1 MLPTHRVAA
10 LALLGLTALLPP
22 VVQAHGGPG
31 PATEAPGAQVPV
43 AGRVTQANGEGL
55 PGVTV
60 VVKGGT
66 IGTTTGG
73 DGSFALEVPD
83 NSVLVFSFIGFATR
97 EVSVT
102 GATKGLAVTLAED
115 QQKLEE
121 VVVIGYGTQER
132 VSVTG
137 AIASVSGRDIATQ
150 PVADATQA
158 IQGRAA
164 GVTVTQNSGAP
175 GGAGGT
181 AVRVRGITSA
191 GNNSPL
197 YVVDGFPLPS
207 ANANGE
213 AIESQLN
220 AINPNDIES
229 IDVLKDASATAIY
242 GVRAANGVV
251 IITTKRG
258 KAGAA
263 SITLDAYRG
272 VQTVWRQLS
281 LLNSEQY
288 ATINNESRI
297 AKGEAIQENLRD
309 PKSLGAGTNWQEAVF
324 RPTAVIQSYNLTAR
338 GGSDK
343 AQYAVSGGYFQQD
356 GTLNG
361 SQFER
366 FTLRANG
373 DIQLSNRVKVGN
385 SLALTY
391 LNDRQL
397 DTGNSEFGILN
408 NVIQAPPVI
417 PAYNPDGSWHV
428 ATPAE
433 NYVEPNPLIRS
444 LIENKKFTRNRVL
457 STIFAEVEPLT
468 GLRFRTNVGVDLV
481 FDEYRA
487 FTPSLGPDVPRFNVA
502 SAEAKS
508 EYNPGWLI
516 ENTLAYDK
524 TLAAKHHLTVLLGQS
539 AQRFNYGNIAAG
551 RTGYLSNDL
560 QQLNNG
566 PSSPGS
572 QSSSGTTSR
581 AGLLS
586 YFGRLNY
593 DFAGK
598 YLFAATI
605 RRDGSSAFAPGQRF
619 GIFTGASVGWRLSEE
634 DFIKNISVISNLKI
648 RGGYGVTGNPLN
660 AGRFA
665 YLATINTGITYPF
678 GPTSAAGAQAISNG
692 AAPTKAENNLLRWE
706 NNYQANVGLD
716 VGLFGGRVEATI
728 DLFNRRSPNL
738 LVNVPAYLVT
748 GTYEAVPTNS
758 LSASNRGIDFALT
771 TRNLTGEDGRPSW
784 TTTAIVSSYRNRIDD
799 LGTGN
804 PAFNGTVTRTGV
816 ALVRYDAGQAFGA
829 FYGYVADGLIQTAEE
844 LAALNANAVRQTGK
858 PGTVYQ
864 NGGTA
869 PGDLKFKDL
878 NGDGVITDADRTF
891 IGNPNPK
898 FTYSLN
904 NTVAWKGLDLNVFL
918 QGSQGNDV
926 YNLNR
931 VYTEGGL
938 YSNDNSS
945 TRVLARWT
953 GPGTSTDV
961 PRAIAGDPNQNL
973 RVSSYFIE
981 DGSYMRIKTLTL
993 GYTIPTSFGRRGTT
1007 GTPRYSTG
1015 TDEPTSFGHYLA
1027 VKTLRVYVTAQ
1038 NLLTLTRYTGF
1049 DPELGGAGLD
1059 RGIYPQSRVLL
1070 AGLNIGF

>member
-1 MLPTHRVAA
+1 MKPYNYFFPALLTLALPLTAPAA
-10 LALLGLTALLPP
+10 LAAVGAAASATAR
-22 VVQAHGGPG
+22 
-31 PATEAPGAQVPV
+31 PAIDVPV
-43 AGRVTQANGEGL
+43 AGRVTGADGSGL

-60 VVKGGT
+60 LVQGSS
-66 IGTTTGG
+66 IGSTSNA
-73 DGSFALEVPD
+73 DGSFALQAPVGSTLLFSYIGYVSQRLTVP
-83 NSVLVFSFIGFATR
+83 
-97 EVSVT
+97 E
-102 GATKGLAVTLAED
+102 KGGESLQITLQED
-115 QQKLEE
+115 TQKLSE
-121 VVVIGYGTQER
+121 VVVVGYGTQER

-150 PVADATQA
+150 PVADVTQA
-158 IQGRAA
+158 LQGRAA

-181 AVRVRGITSA
+181 AVRIRGITSA

-197 YVVDGFPLPS
+197 YVVDGYPLPS
-207 ANANGE
+207 SDAGGNAVEN
-213 AIESQLN
+213 QLN

-229 IDVLKDASATAIY
+229 IDVLKDASAAAIY

-263 SITLDAYRG
+263 SISLDAYRG

-297 AKGEAIQENLRD
+297 AKGESIQENLRD
-309 PKSLGAGTNWQEAVF
+309 PRALGAGTNWQEAVF

-338 GGSDK
+338 GGSEK

-373 DIQLSNRVKVGN
+373 DIQLTKRVKIGN
-385 SLALTY
+385 SLSLTH

-408 NVIQAPPVI
+408 NVIQTPPVI
-417 PAYNPDGSWHV
+417 PAYNPDGTWHV

-433 NYVEPNPLIRS
+433 NWVEPNPIIRS

-457 STIFAEVEPLT
+457 STIFGEVEPLA
-468 GLRFRTNVGVDLV
+468 GLRFRTNVGVDMV

-487 FTPSLGPDVPRFNVA
+487 FTPSLGPDVPRFGVA
-502 SAEAKS
+502 SAVASS

-516 ENTLAYDK
+516 ENTLTYDR
-524 TLAAKHHLTVLLGQS
+524 TITEKHHFTVLAGQS
-539 AQRFNYGNIAAG
+539 AQRFNFNSISGG

-566 PSSPGS
+566 PTSAGNQTSG
-572 QSSSGTTSR
+572 GTTSR
-581 AGLLS
+581 TGLAS

-593 DFAGK
+593 EFAGK
-598 YLFAATI
+598 YLLTATV
-605 RRDGSSAFAPGQRF
+605 RYDGSSAFAPGQKF
-619 GIFTGASVGWRLSEE
+619 GVFPGASVGWRLSEE
-634 DFIKNISVISNLKI
+634 NFIKNIPVISNLKI
-648 RGGYGVTGNPLN
+648 RGGYGKVGNPLN
-660 AGRFA
+660 AGQFA

-678 GPTSAAGAQAISNG
+678 GPTSAAGVQAISNG
-692 AAPTKAENNLLRWE
+692 AAPTRSANNLLRWE
-706 NNYQANVGLD
+706 DNYQTNAGLD

-728 DLFNRRSPNL
+728 DVFNRYSPNL

-748 GTYEAVPTNS
+748 GTYESVPTNS
-758 LSASNRGIDFALT
+758 LSASNRGIEFALT
-771 TRNLTGEDGRPSW
+771 TRNLTGGGGGPTW
-784 TTTAIVSSYRNRIDD
+784 TTTAILSTYRNRIDD

-804 PAFNGTVTRTGV
+804 PAFNGTINRAGV
-816 ALVRYDAGQAFGA
+816 AIVRYDAGQAFGA
-829 FYGYVADGLIQTAEE
+829 FYGYVADGLIQTTEE
-844 LAALNANAVRQTGK
+844 LAALNANAAAKTGK
-858 PGTVYQ
+858 PGATYQ

-869 PGDLKFKDL
+869 PGDIKFKDL
-878 NGDGVITDADRTF
+878 NGDGVVTDADRTF
-891 IGNPNPK
+891 IGNPNPA

-973 RVSSYFIE
+973 RVSSYFLE
-981 DGSYMRIKTLTL
+981 DGSYMRVKTLTL
-993 GYTIPTSFGRRGTT
+993 GYTIPTGFS
-1007 GTPRYSTG
+1007 RYV
-1015 TDEPTSFGHYLA
+1015 A
-1027 VKTLRVYVTAQ
+1027 IKTLRVYVTGQ

-1059 RGIYPQSRVLL
+1059 RGIYPQSRVFL
-1070 AGLNIGF
+1070 AGLNVGF